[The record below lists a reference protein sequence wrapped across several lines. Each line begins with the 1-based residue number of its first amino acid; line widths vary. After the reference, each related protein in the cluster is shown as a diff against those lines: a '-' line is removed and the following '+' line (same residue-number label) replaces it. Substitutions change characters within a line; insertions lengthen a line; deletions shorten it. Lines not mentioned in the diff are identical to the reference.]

1 MGATDDVFGRRESR
15 PDHPDFWRISEIIL
29 ANDGRMDAASP
40 AAKEQVWKDT
50 TSGVVDV
57 QSVSYTATQRAI
69 RLLGPPTPQNIR
81 QHSAVAAL
89 WIDGFITG
97 AHFEQRGGK
106 Q

>member
-1 MGATDDVFGRRESR
+1 MGATDDVFGRRQHR
-15 PDHPDFWRISEIIL
+15 PEHPDFWRIVEIML

-50 TSGVVDV
+50 TSDVVDTE
-57 QSVSYTATQRAI
+57 SVTYMATQRAI
-69 RLLGPPTPQNIR
+69 RALGAPTPTTIR

-89 WIDGFITG
+89 WIDGFIAG
-97 AHFEQRGGK
+97 AHFERRGGK